1 MTDRQQPPDHE
12 DRIARRLR
20 ALPDV
25 DASAAFRERLRA
37 EFVSGDIRE
46 RTSEGASDPRE
57 TSGASRPLR
66 RWRRWAIP
74 PAIAAGLV
82 ILFVWLNRAPSLE
95 VLAVSGR
102 GEIRVGD
109 RSFPVSDRPA
119 LEAAVRPGVEVA
131 VPPGARLDLRVA
143 GIALYEITGGT
154 RLTLP
159 DTPGRWIGRDI
170 SARIQ
175 AGELRLK
182 TGPGFA
188 GCRLRVVT
196 PEGLVEITGTLLSVQ
211 CDAGGTCVCV
221 LSGTAHVGVDESDLE
236 PVKPGFRKIML
247 RDGTRKIIPVKPM
260 HRDGVLDFDRRVG
273 GLMKRGS
280 EAPSER

>member
-1 MTDRQQPPDHE
+1 MTDGQKTPDNG
-12 DRIARRLR
+12 DRLARRIR

-37 EFVSGDIRE
+37 EFVSGDIEARA
-46 RTSEGASDPRE
+46 SEGASDSGAA
-57 TSGASRPLR
+57 SGASRPAR
-66 RWRRWAIP
+66 RWRWWAIP
-74 PAIAAGLV
+74 PAVAAGLV

-102 GEIRVGD
+102 GEIRIGD
-109 RSFPVSDRPA
+109 RSFSVSDRRG

-131 VPPGARLDLRVA
+131 VPPGVGLDLRVA
-143 GIALYEITGGT
+143 GIALYEIAGGT

-159 DTPGRWIGRDI
+159 DTPGRWIGRGL
-170 SARIQ
+170 SARIH

-221 LSGTAHVGVDESDLE
+221 LSGTARVGVDESDLE

-273 GLMKRGS
+273 GLMNRGP
-280 EAPSER
+280 ADPSER